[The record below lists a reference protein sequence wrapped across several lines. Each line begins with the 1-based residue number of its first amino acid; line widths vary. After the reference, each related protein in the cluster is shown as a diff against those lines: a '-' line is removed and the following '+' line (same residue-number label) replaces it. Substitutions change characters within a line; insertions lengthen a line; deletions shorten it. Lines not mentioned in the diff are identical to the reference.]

1 MFPKTFAIFGLAA
14 AASAHMFMENPV
26 AFTNPSNSP
35 LEADGSDFPCRGVT
49 SGDGSESNVYEQGS
63 THKLKLQGTAVHGGG
78 SCQIS
83 ITTDIHPTRESRW
96 KTIKSIEGGCPAR
109 GQKGNMGN
117 DPFAE
122 DPYTYNFTIPEELA
136 TGDYIIAWTWFNKIG
151 NREMYMDCGPLTVTG
166 SGGDEDFFDTLPDMF
181 IANIDNGC
189 STPQYYD
196 IQFPN
201 PGNDLEQLNGKTTAW
216 AQPTGTACFSAG
228 GPSSAMATPTP
239 APTPIVKQSHLAESN
254 DDDSFESDHSSN
266 STSSD
271 DSESDDEEHVTAR
284 EISLLTDEE
293 GQFL

>member
-14 AASAHMFMENPV
+14 VASAHMFMENPV

-122 DPYTYNFTIPEELA
+122 DPYTYNFTIPKELA

-151 NREMYMDCGPLTVTG
+151 NREMYMDCGPLTVMG

-228 GPSSAMATPTP
+228 IPSSAKATPTP
-239 APTPIVKQSHLAESN
+239 APTPIVKQSNSVEVD
-254 DDDSFESDHSSN
+254 DDDSFESDHSTN
-266 STSSD
+266 STFSD
-271 DSESDDEEHVTAR
+271 DSESDDEEHVAAR
-284 EISLLTDEE
+284 EISLLMDEE
-293 GQFL
+293 TEFL